1 MKGVE
6 GSDDGGR
13 QLEKRKG
20 HFFFILL
27 RFLLLLDGIGGPLGL
42 GAGQRGERS
51 QFL

>member
-20 HFFFILL
+20 HFFILL
-27 RFLLLLDGIGGPLGL
+27 RFLLLLAGIGGPLGL
-42 GAGQRGERS
+42 GAGKRGERS